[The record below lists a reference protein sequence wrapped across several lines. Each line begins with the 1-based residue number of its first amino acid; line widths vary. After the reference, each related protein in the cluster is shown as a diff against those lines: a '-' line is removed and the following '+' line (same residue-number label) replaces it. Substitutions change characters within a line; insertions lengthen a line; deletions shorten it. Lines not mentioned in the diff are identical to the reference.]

1 MSEPEYSP
9 FEHAMAEKTGDRLTK
24 RRSAGPGPFDLDE
37 TIIQLIR
44 DHGEASFRAIVREV
58 NAAFPVSRATV
69 ARRLARLCRS
79 SRVVRLQHGRYA
91 TISASARTRHMV
103 LRMRA
108 IDVTEFISPDG
119 SSRIEVGKEFSV
131 RSGLCDRL
139 TFGVSPIAHLPAR
152 DVEVTC
158 ARRTK
163 VVTHNERGRTII
175 TVRFEPPIRESPRLT
190 HRVLVSYRLG
200 PGFYTMQQPGAGSVP
215 PAPTRPPRNIHSMGV
230 LSNPDIGVF
239 MEADEKTTISLRIH
253 YPSGFPRGRVRPE
266 VASIQSDKKLDHETE
281 SLRVLSKKSGGSLGV
296 QVRRDLVTMSIENPV
311 IHCYYGFTWA
321 PARAEAVAP
330 WARQPL
336 EKAAGRGASSH

>member
-1 MSEPEYSP
+1 
-9 FEHAMAEKTGDRLTK
+9 MAEETSDRPPK
-24 RRSAGPGPFDLDE
+24 RRSPVSGHFDLDE
-37 TIIQLIR
+37 TIIQQIR
-44 DHGEASFRAIVREV
+44 ARGEATFNAIVREV
-58 NAAFPVSRATV
+58 NAVFPVSRATV

-119 SSRIEVGKEFSV
+119 SSRIEVAKEFSV
-131 RSGLCDRL
+131 RSGQCDRL
-139 TFGVSPIAHLPAR
+139 TFGVSPIAYLPAK

-175 TVRFEPPIRESPRLT
+175 TVRFESPIRESPRLS

-200 PGFYTMQQPGAGSVP
+200 PGFYSMQQPGAGSPPPVP
-215 PAPTRPPRNIHSMGV
+215 SRPPRNLHSMGV
-230 LSNPDIGVF
+230 LSNPDVGVF

-253 YPSGFPRGRVRPE
+253 FPSGFPRGRVCPE

-281 SLRVLSKKSGGSLGV
+281 SLRALSKKSGGSLGV

-311 IHCYYGFTWA
+311 IDCYYGFSWA
-321 PARAEAVAP
+321 PARAEAVTR
-330 WARQPL
+330 WARRPL
-336 EKAAGRGASSH
+336 EETVGRGVSSH